1 MSAEDPKR
9 AYKLYTGFLAALDA
23 TIGTYEGII
32 EMFSK
37 TIEEDGMTD
46 FARRLTVDAI
56 ELSLVRLKRIEMR
69 LEKLRNS
76 LLSGRGG
83 DGR

>member
-1 MSAEDPKR
+1 MRAEDPKR

-32 EMFSK
+32 EISSIAF
-37 TIEEDGMTD
+37 ENDGMTD

-69 LEKLRNS
+69 LEKLRTS
-76 LLSGRGG
+76 LLIGIGG
-83 DGR
+83 GKQ

>member
-56 ELSLVRLKRIEMR
+56 ELSLVRLKRMAVDHFFREYGEVYR
-69 LEKLRNS
+69 K
-76 LLSGRGG
+76 
-83 DGR
+83 

>member
-1 MSAEDPKR
+1 MRAEDPKR
-9 AYKLYTGFLAALDA
+9 AYKIYIGFLAALD
-23 TIGTYEGII
+23 TTLGTYEGLIG
-32 EMFSK
+32 MFAK
-37 TIEEDGMTD
+37 AIEEDGMTD

-69 LEKLRNS
+69 LEKLRTS
-76 LLSGRGG
+76 LLIGRGG

>member
-1 MSAEDPKR
+1 MSAEDLKR

-23 TIGTYEGII
+23 TIGTYESII

-56 ELSLVRLKRIEMR
+56 EFFDE
-69 LEKLRNS
+69 
-76 LLSGRGG
+76 G
-83 DGR
+83 

>member
-9 AYKLYTGFLAALDA
+9 AYKLYTGFLAAQDA

-37 TIEEDGMTD
+37 TIEEDGITD
-46 FARRLTVDAI
+46 LAKKLTVDAI

-76 LLSGRGG
+76 LLIGIGG
-83 DGR
+83 DKQ

>member
-1 MSAEDPKR
+1 MRAEYPKR
-9 AYKLYTGFLAALDA
+9 AYEIYIGFLAALDA
-23 TIGTYEGII
+23 TVGTYEGLIG
-32 EMFSK
+32 MFAK
-37 TIEEDGMTD
+37 AIEEDGMTD

-69 LEKLRNS
+69 LEKLRTS
-76 LLSGRGG
+76 LLIGRGG